1 MGLLLDERRQSA
13 DTNSIEPQLKIR
25 NLETVQGD
33 EADVVLFSVAFSAK
47 ERDPAD
53 ASAAARRV
61 PLQFG
66 PLNRR
71 GGERRLNVAVSRA
84 RKEMVVFCSF
94 DPEDLVVRET
104 SSLGIRLL
112 RQFLEIARD
121 GVEHSGELKSHAST
135 SIDYHLADISEALRA
150 EGIRVGERIGL
161 SRFKVDLALGRAGED
176 GWRVAVLLDGPTWA
190 EAKSTYEREILP
202 ITILDKV
209 RRWQAVLRVWLPSWL
224 DERDR
229 IVSELVNLVNTDPP
243 PAPSP
248 PETEP
253 WPITETP
260 THHTEENPER
270 DVPAPL
276 GGTTTPSTQDAPPP
290 HDVPD
295 TPPNSAHDLRF
306 TPFPEDFVALAK
318 PSTTST
324 SAGTAPRLSQ
334 PSKRSSMLKG
344 PVEIERLCKT
354 AACCFDLKR
363 VRSERLRS
371 LMRLVP
377 RQKIRRGSLGTFV
390 WPDRLDPESWG
401 QYRRDENSTDRSLD
415 EVAPEEISNAMVDY
429 AKRGGSIAVEE
440 LDRTRQ
446 GSVRDRSAV
455 SSKPRATRENTL
467 VGSPRGSARN
477 FRATG
482 GPDCSRDEFASYSPQ
497 GRLGRYARR
506 RMSWKG
512 LPASTAL
519 TFDPQDHRPQE
530 PEKRRRSLA
539 SRSAQVNLE
548 ARTPFTPSVPPPHFS
563 VQLVRHV

>member
-1 MGLLLDERRQSA
+1 MNGLGS
-13 DTNSIEPQLKIR
+13 
-25 NLETVQGD
+25 
-33 EADVVLFSVAFSAK
+33 
-47 ERDPAD
+47 
-53 ASAAARRV
+53 
-61 PLQFG
+61 
-66 PLNRR
+66 
-71 GGERRLNVAVSRA
+71 
-84 RKEMVVFCSF
+84 
-94 DPEDLVVRET
+94 
-104 SSLGIRLL
+104 
-112 RQFLEIARD
+112 
-121 GVEHSGELKSHAST
+121 
-135 SIDYHLADISEALRA
+135 
-150 EGIRVGERIGL
+150 

-253 WPITETP
+253 LPITETP

-306 TPFPEDFVALAK
+306 TPFPEVFR
-318 PSTTST
+318 
-324 SAGTAPRLSQ
+324 GPRETLDNIDIG
-334 PSKRSSMLKG
+334 RNRTVVIATIEEIIDAEG

-354 AACCFDLKR
+354 AARCFDLKR

-440 LDRTRQ
+440 LIEH
-446 GSVRDRSAV
+446 VKAV
-455 SSKPRATRENTL
+455 F
-467 VGSPRGSARN
+467 GI
-477 FRATG
+477 
-482 GPDCSRDEFASYSPQ
+482 
-497 GRLGRYARR
+497 GRLSAANRERLEKTLSWAVQEGRLELSGDRVR
-506 RMSWKG
+506 P
-512 LPASTAL
+512 LP
-519 TFDPQDHRPQE
+519 R
-530 PEKRRRSLA
+530 
-539 SRSAQVNLE
+539 
-548 ARTPFTPSVPPPHFS
+548 
-563 VQLVRHV
+563 